1 MTSDFEEMIKF
12 MDFSFETAL
21 QQKDNQFM
29 LAYRDHVVKIQ
40 AEIDQLK
47 RESND
52 QKYMEKKKQKIESL
66 EATLAKIRK

>member
-1 MTSDFEEMIKF
+1 
-12 MDFSFETAL
+12 
-21 QQKDNQFM
+21 
-29 LAYRDHVVKIQ
+29 VVKIQ